1 MKNEFH
7 HAYTTHSNF
16 PLQIASPDSVHMHVN
31 DNIRL
36 ISMPAADWPKLR
48 GRDFINPKVTDT
60 RQLDG
65 LKIQFLETDN
75 GGSIY
80 HGRLVND
87 KYYFA
92 EDILN
97 YSMPLEMMFLSFKE
111 NGIRPVVQK
120 EWNPDYM
127 PCYPFYYSLVEED
140 EVEGYEVGGE
150 KRYPI
155 NGFEKLGIDCL
166 ADILAYSYKFT
177 WDINTMSW
185 EAITNEYEITKR
197 IRKPWVALLIQR
209 EIGEQPHTTA
219 DLHKVVTFLVQKAE
233 TLMTDEEKAACEPF
247 LRRPIGVDDL
257 KGTIRNQRI
266 LAAIMEA
273 YESEQLIK
281 SGGDVRLTDPVFSF
295 LDDLYQRKPDA
306 RYP

>member
-31 DNIRL
+31 DEIRL
-36 ISMPAADWPKLR
+36 ISMPGSDWPKLR
-48 GRDFINPKVTDT
+48 GRDFINPVITDT
-60 RQLDG
+60 RETDG
-65 LKIQFLETDN
+65 LKIQFIETDN
-75 GGSIY
+75 GGNIY
-80 HGRLVND
+80 HGRLVNG

-97 YSMPLEMMFLSFKE
+97 YSMPLEMMFMSFKE

-127 PCYPFYYSLVEED
+127 PCYPFYYSLVENDESED
-140 EVEGYEVGGE
+140 FEIGGE
-150 KRYPI
+150 RRYPI
-155 NGFEKLGIDCL
+155 TGFEKLNIDCL

-177 WDINTMSW
+177 WNLQSMAW
-185 EAITNEYEITKR
+185 EAITDEHEITKR

-209 EIGEQPHTTA
+209 EIGEQPHTIS
-219 DLHKVVTFLVQKAE
+219 DLHKVVTFLVQKVE
-233 TLMTDEEKAACEPF
+233 PQLTEEEKAAFEPF
-247 LRRPIGVDDL
+247 LRRPVLVDSL
-257 KGTIRNQRI
+257 KSSLKNQRVLDAI
-266 LAAIMEA
+266 LEA

-295 LDDLYQRKPDA
+295 LDNLYQRNPDA